1 MGKQEILHNIICWG
15 KLVFQ
20 TCFCAGLYDWPPFVI
35 APGFSVIGILLMAA
49 LENTTGLRFLGQ
61 TTLEEIAAAASAEDK
76 ISKEVSGIAH
86 VKVADVENNMK
97 LKPLES

>member
-1 MGKQEILHNIICWG
+1 
-15 KLVFQ
+15 
-20 TCFCAGLYDWPPFVI
+20 
-35 APGFSVIGILLMAA
+35 MAA
-49 LENTTGLRFLGQ
+49 LENTTGLQFLGQ

-97 LKPLES
+97 LNP